1 MSDEKSN
8 TPVRIIIKKKGHGG
22 GHHGGA
28 WKVAYAD
35 FVTAMMALFI
45 VLWIVGQS
53 NPIKSAVSMYFT
65 NPNVFTGGKGILPG
79 SEGTSSKLD
88 LSPKVEVATKDKT
101 QMEMEML
108 AAEGKKIQGIVSS
121 TPIFE
126 KFKDKMQISV
136 SKDGMKIELIED
148 SKGLFFDVGSA
159 KVKPETIKLLKMIAT
174 EIGKLPNKVI
184 IEGYTDA
191 RPYVTHNYSNWELSA
206 DRANAARKLLDE
218 NGLKK
223 DQVSEIRGYA
233 DRNLKQPDKPLDY
246 INRRVNIIVAITKQ
260 PVSESK
266 PQNTPAN
273 PASESKPQNTPPNP
287 GNEKR

>member
-8 TPVRIIIKKKGHGG
+8 APIRIIIKKKGHGG

-53 NPIKSAVSMYFT
+53 NPVKSAISMYFT

-79 SEGTSSKLD
+79 SDGTSSKLD
-88 LSPKVEVATKDKT
+88 LSPKVEVAKKDKT
-101 QMEMEML
+101 QIEMEVL
-108 AAEGKKIQGIVSS
+108 AAEGKKIEGIVSS
-121 TPIFE
+121 NPVFE
-126 KFKDKMQISV
+126 KFKNKVQISV
-136 SKDGMKIELIED
+136 SKEGMKIELIED

-159 KVKPETIKLLKMIAT
+159 KVKPETLKLLKMMAT

-191 RPYVTHNYSNWELSA
+191 RPYVTPGYTNWELSA
-206 DRANAARKLLDE
+206 DRANATRKLLDE
-218 NGLKK
+218 NGLRK

-233 DRNLKQPDKPLDY
+233 DRDLKQPDKPFDY
-246 INRRVNIIVAITKQ
+246 INRRVNIIVTIPKQAITESTPQTIPAAQAVKEGASQ
-260 PVSESK
+260 TTPVS
-266 PQNTPAN
+266 P
-273 PASESKPQNTPPNP
+273 
-287 GNEKR
+287 EKGK

>member
-8 TPVRIIIKKKGHGG
+8 TPIRIIIKKKGHGG

-53 NPIKSAVSMYFT
+53 NPVKTAISMYFT
-65 NPNVFTGGKGILPG
+65 NPNAFTGGTGILPG
-79 SEGTSSKLD
+79 STGTSSKLE
-88 LSPKVEVATKDKT
+88 LTPKVEVAKKDNT
-101 QMEMEML
+101 AIEMEKL
-108 AAEGKKIQGIVSS
+108 AAEGKKIEGIVSS
-121 TPIFE
+121 TPVFE
-126 KFKDKMQISV
+126 KFKDKIQITV

-148 SKGLFFDVGSA
+148 SNGLFFDVGSA

-191 RPYVTHNYSNWELSA
+191 RPYVTPNYSNWELSA
-206 DRANAARKLLDE
+206 DRANATRKLLDE
-218 NGLKK
+218 NGLNK

-233 DRNLKQPDKPLDY
+233 DRDLKQPDKPFDY
-246 INRRVNIIVAITKQ
+246 TNRRVNIIVTIAKQLIKENIPQATSNTSAVPQAAPIT
-260 PVSESK
+260 P
-266 PQNTPAN
+266 
-273 PASESKPQNTPPNP
+273 
-287 GNEKR
+287 EKGK

>member
-8 TPVRIIIKKKGHGG
+8 VPIRIVIKKKGHG

-53 NPIKSAVSMYFT
+53 NPVKSAISMYFT
-65 NPNVFTGGKGILPG
+65 NPNVFTGGTGILPG

-88 LSPKVEVATKDKT
+88 LSTKVEVAKKDNT
-101 QMEMEML
+101 LIEMEKL
-108 AAEGKKIQGIVSS
+108 AAEGKKIEGIVS
-121 TPIFE
+121 TNPVFE
-126 KFKDKMQISV
+126 KFKDKVQISV
-136 SKDGMKIELIED
+136 TKDGMKIELIED
-148 SKGLFFDVGSA
+148 SKGLFFDIGSA
-159 KVKPETIKLLKMIAT
+159 KVKPETIKLLKMIAA

-223 DQVSEIRGYA
+223 DQVTEIRGYA

-246 INRRVNIIVAITKQ
+246 INRRVNIIVTIAKQ
-260 PVSESK
+260 PVNEGATQAAPS
-266 PQNTPAN
+266 
-273 PASESKPQNTPPNP
+273 NP
-287 GNEKR
+287 GKEK